1 MGTAARRTTVSDAV
15 KVRTVKAAF
24 SGTDVAT
31 LSKRLKVSASSIYLW
46 AQDPRFGG
54 DPGGVAARTT
64 ANGGKSASGNGLA
77 TRARTAKATS
87 SYRKPRLAIA
97 TQHACP
103 WCGGPIKVTP

>member
-1 MGTAARRTTVSDAV
+1 MGTATRRTISDGSKA
-15 KVRTVKAAF
+15 KAVKAAF

-54 DPGGVAARTT
+54 DSGGIAARTHPD
-64 ANGGKSASGNGLA
+64 GGKSASGNGLA
-77 TRARTAKATS
+77 TRVKAADAKS
-87 SYRKPRLAIA
+87 SYRKPRTPVA

-103 WCGGPIKVTP
+103 WCGGPLKVTR